1 MTTRETPPTNAAVA
15 PRFGKRVRELREA
28 WGLARTKAAAAIGVS
43 TSTLARW
50 ELGSRMPSYDALAR
64 LVQYFG
70 VTYDE
75 LLK

>member
-1 MTTRETPPTNAAVA
+1 MTTRETPPTNAAVSL
-15 PRFGKRVRELREA
+15 RFGKRVRELREA
-28 WGLARTKAAAAIGVS
+28 RLISRGMVAAAIGIS

-64 LVQYFG
+64 LVRYLG